1 MVKKLLKI
9 KLNTNIGRKITQKQ
23 IIVYIGHYLTKF
35 ELLRKL
41 LCIDEGVNSLIYIL
55 RGGFFPRQY
64 IALYAKVRILF
75 QFFKNET

>member
-35 ELLRKL
+35 EL
-41 LCIDEGVNSLIYIL
+41 
-55 RGGFFPRQY
+55 
-64 IALYAKVRILF
+64 
-75 QFFKNET
+75 